1 MESNILP
8 SRARRVFLFL
18 GVVFLAANLR
28 APLTSVGPVIAEI
41 SLDLSL
47 SNTAAG
53 FLTTIPLL
61 AFAFLSGIMPR
72 FSNKYG
78 LEVVLF
84 ASLVLLGMGL
94 FMRSMGSIFT
104 LFIGAALI
112 GVAITVGNVLMPAY
126 IKKYFSSN
134 VGGVMGVYSAAMNLT
149 AALAAGFSIRLGK
162 IANLGWKSSIGIWI
176 LLTLLTMLI
185 WLPQLRKSRY
195 NTSFK
200 EKEKQNQK
208 INLYKSRLAWAIT
221 IFMGLQSLLYYC
233 ITAWLPKVMQTWGMS
248 VEASGWTLSYVQF
261 AQLPATFL
269 GAIIATRMRDQ
280 RFLAGSVGVLCI
292 LGILG
297 LLIFQTKFALI
308 CCILIGTGS
317 GLAFS
322 LAMLFFVLRTQ
333 NTVHATKLSGMA
345 QSFGYLIAAAGPPVF
360 GGIFDAFHS
369 WNGSFIFLLL
379 LTFILFLAGI
389 SAGKNTVI
397 T

>member
-280 RFLAGSVGVLCI
+280 RFLAGSVGVLCS

-397 T
+397 S

>member
-94 FMRSMGSIFT
+94 FVRSMGSIFT

-280 RFLAGSVGVLCI
+280 RFLAGSVGVLCS

-379 LTFILFLAGI
+379 LTFILVLAGI